1 MAPNC
6 GVCLREG
13 APPLLP
19 HQSQR
24 DLLCT
29 HTEQL
34 QAGGGDRLESFHP
47 GGVGAGDHVAEH
59 EREDDGLLGKQILGF
74 APLVLGSI
82 AVEFASFRNERLQ
95 LIEDSGSEICQPSR
109 LFVQTLSPFH
119 QEMMMPGSVPK
130 TEGSPGAR
138 TMS

>member
-1 MAPNC
+1 MAPYC

-34 QAGGGDRLESFHP
+34 QAGGGDRLESLHL

-74 APLVLGSI
+74 APLVLGI
-82 AVEFASFRNERLQ
+82 VAVEFASFRDERLQ
-95 LIEDSGSEICQPSR
+95 LVEGLGVRGLPAVTPLRPDVVAVP
-109 LFVQTLSPFH
+109 
-119 QEMMMPGSVPK
+119 PGDDDAGV
-130 TEGSPGAR
+130 GAR

>member
-1 MAPNC
+1 MAPYC

-34 QAGGGDRLESFHP
+34 QAGGGDRLESLHL

-59 EREDDGLLGKQILGF
+59 EREDHGLLGEQILSL
-74 APLVLGSI
+74 APLGLGGVT
-82 AVEFASFRNERLQ
+82 VELASFLNEGLQ
-95 LIEDSGSEICQPSR
+95 LVEGLGVRGLPAVTLLGPDVVTVPPGDDDAGVGAEDRGVAGGQDVS
-109 LFVQTLSPFH
+109 
-119 QEMMMPGSVPK
+119 
-130 TEGSPGAR
+130 
-138 TMS
+138 